1 MNMHAKQQILDTF
14 ADADLSIV
22 EEVLYF
28 NGWVSDE
35 ECGGYLMF
43 RGIDGSIQ
51 QCEYGY
57 SVMAEDKTNYFT
69 PVEITEEEYIACVKA
84 MDEAA
89 QTIYSYI

>member
-1 MNMHAKQQILDTF
+1 ML
-14 ADADLSIV
+14 
-22 EEVLYF
+22 
-28 NGWVSDE
+28 
-35 ECGGYLMF
+35 

-57 SVMAEDKTNYFT
+57 SVMAEDNTNYFT